1 MAEERSKGTA
11 GQRQQGGAGQN
22 KLGTW
27 PMGKLLLTMAVPM
40 MLSFFIQAL
49 YNFVDSMFVAR
60 LSENALT
67 AVSLAFPVQSVMSA
81 IGVGTGVGLSAAVP
95 RAIGQGDRKRAD
107 RIANTAVFVM
117 ICWSLLFLI
126 LGLTVSRGFYRLQTD
141 VPEIVEAGTTYL
153 RICWGACF
161 GLFFGMLFEK
171 LLVSTGYAT
180 LAMIAQSAGA
190 VFNIIF
196 DPLLIFG
203 LGPFPRMGIAG
214 AATATVLGQILGA
227 AVALLLNLKKNT
239 DIRFTLQDILH
250 PDMGCIRQIYSIG
263 FPSMVTIGLSSLT
276 GFCINIVLLTYTTTA
291 AAVYGIWLKLLN
303 FCFMPAFGMNNAM
316 VPILSFNYGKGD
328 RQRVKTAIRL
338 AVTVILSFMLVLT
351 VILELVP
358 TGLLRMFSASDHMM
372 SIGVTA
378 LRICCISLVFGAMNV
393 ILTSTMQAMDHS
405 RYTLIINVLRQF
417 GILVPAFYVLSFL
430 THDLNMVWFAVP
442 LSEIISAVLTLIFYR
457 KMDRDI
463 EAKFNSIR
471 NG

>member
-1 MAEERSKGTA
+1 MAEERSKGAA
-11 GQRQQGGAGQN
+11 GQRQQGSAGQN

-107 RIANTAVFVM
+107 RIANTTVFVM

-227 AVALLLNLKKNT
+227 AVALLLNLKKNA
-239 DIRFTLQDILH
+239 DIRFSLHDIMH
-250 PDMGCIRQIYSIG
+250 PDPACIKQIYSIG

-442 LSEIISAVLTLIFYR
+442 LSEIISAILTLIFYR

-463 EAKFNSIR
+463 EAKFSSVR

>member
-1 MAEERSKGTA
+1 MADE
-11 GQRQQGGAGQN
+11 RQQGSAGQN

-81 IGVGTGVGLSAAVP
+81 IGVGTGVGLSASVP
-95 RAIGQGDRKRAD
+95 RAIGQGDHKRAD
-107 RIANTAVFVM
+107 RITNSAVFVM
-117 ICWSLLFLI
+117 ICWSVLFLI

-153 RICWGACF
+153 RIVWGACF

-180 LAMIAQSAGA
+180 LAMIAQSTGA

-227 AVALLLNLKKNT
+227 AVALFLNLKKNS
-239 DIRFTLQDILH
+239 DVHFSLQETLH
-250 PDMGCIRQIYSIG
+250 PDPGCIRQIYSIG

-338 AVTVILSFMLVLT
+338 AVTVILAFMLILT

-358 TGLLRMFSASDHMM
+358 TGLLRMFSASDNMM
-372 SIGVTA
+372 SIGVNA

-417 GILVPAFYVLSFL
+417 GILVPAFYILSFL
-430 THDLNMVWFAVP
+430 THNLDLVWFAVP

-463 EAKFNSIR
+463 EARFSR
-471 NG
+471 ADNG